1 MSLHVLP
8 AGVVSFPSSASPTIE
23 SIRQSR
29 VFAWF
34 STISTTSQT
43 IANQESSPADGSSQ
57 TTYDV
62 QNGSSTGS
70 DSRDA
75 TYETQSGG
83 EYYKQVTSSSNDYLT
98 MQGFKT
104 TTAFTHSLHKDDA
117 QFTLEIGYGK
127 PENATTAGYIVSTA
141 EDSNDT
147 GISIQ
152 QYSSE
157 KINFLLH
164 RGTSGSF
171 GGNYTAAAALPDGLS
186 HILIVIDEG
195 VTDGS
200 AYYVNGTK
208 TDTFTMTYNSPSTG
222 SSTYNWTWMASLLDG
237 NTGNPRFPLHTNA
250 GVGMC
255 AVYNKAVSAAEATI
269 LYNNA
274 PKRFQTG

>member
-1 MSLHVLP
+1 M
-8 AGVVSFPSSASPTIE
+8 FTWDAS
-23 SIRQSR
+23 
-29 VFAWF
+29 
-34 STISTTSQT
+34 ISTTSQT
-43 IANQESSPADGSSQ
+43 IANQESSPADSSSQ

-62 QNGSSTGS
+62 QRGSSTGS
-70 DSRDA
+70 DSRDPNYDSGSQYYNQTA
-75 TYETQSGG
+75 T
-83 EYYKQVTSSSNDYLT
+83 NFLT

-127 PENATTAGYIVSTA
+127 PANATTAGYIVSTA

-152 QYSSE
+152 QLSSE
-157 KINFLLH
+157 KLHFLLH
-164 RGTSGSF
+164 RGTSGDF
-171 GGNYTAAAALPDGLS
+171 GGSKTAAAALPDGLS

-208 TDTFTMTYNSPSTG
+208 TDTFTMTHNSPSTG
-222 SSTYNWTWMASLLDG
+222 NSTYNWTWMASLLDG

>member
-23 SIRQSR
+23 SIRNSR

-43 IANQESSPADGSSQ
+43 IANQETSPADGSSQ

-70 DSRDA
+70 DSRDV
-75 TYETQSGG
+75 TYVTQSGG
-83 EYYKQVTSSSNDYLT
+83 EYYKSASSSALDYLT

-104 TTAFTHSLHKDDA
+104 TTTFTHSLHKDDA

-127 PENATTAGYIVSTA
+127 PSNATTAGYIVSTA

-152 QYSSE
+152 QTSAE
-157 KINFLLH
+157 KLLFLLH
-164 RGTSGSF
+164 RGTPGDF
-171 GGNYTAAAALPDGLS
+171 GGDQTAAAALPDGFM

-195 VTDGS
+195 VTNGS
-200 AYYVNGTK
+200 AFYINNTK
-208 TDTFTMTYNSPSTG
+208 TDTFTITYNSPSTG
-222 SSTYNWTWMASLLDG
+222 NSTYNWTWLASLLDG
-237 NTGNPRFPLHTNA
+237 NTGNPRFGLHTNA
-250 GVGMC
+250 GVGFF
-255 AVYNKAVSAAEATI
+255 AAYNKAVSAAEAAI
-269 LYNNA
+269 LYTNA
-274 PKRFQTG
+274 PARFKTG